1 MIKTSFGVGRNSENP
16 QDCVEEAVKDF
27 RNPKIIF
34 FFSGEKHFREYARL
48 INETF
53 PTTICMG
60 CTAYRTTDASGTEK
74 DVLKAVEIEDGV
86 ICAAGVIEKADN
98 LALEY
103 SDRVRQSLKEV
114 GETKNTICV
123 EFTIPFKRAEEY
135 ALMALNSVLLRNEI
149 SVIGG
154 TAANIEADAASSE
167 EAYVS
172 LNGEIYRNGC
182 VYALIHN
189 IEGKILLCRENIYE
203 PLTNKSFTATKA
215 NSITRTVMTYN
226 DIPAADAY
234 AGELG
239 ISREDIPK
247 YIFHNPIGQRE
258 GEEVYVTAIQ
268 DVGSNGSMKHHAR
281 VYEGTKMM
289 VMKEGDYKAITDRT
303 IKGVLSEIENPSLVM
318 IFHCVARTMLFEEEN
333 YLDEYSKK
341 LAAAFPRLIG
351 FSCLGEQLGTKNFN
365 HTMLLA
371 VFE

>member
-1 MIKTSFGVGRNSENP
+1 MIKTSFGVGRYPENP
-16 QDCVEEAVKDF
+16 RRCVEEAVKGF

-53 PTTICMG
+53 PKTICMG
-60 CTAYRTTDASGTEK
+60 CTAYRTTDATGSEK
-74 DVLKAVEIEDGV
+74 DVLKAVAIEDGV
-86 ICAAGVIEKADN
+86 ICSAGVIEKADN

-114 GETKNTICV
+114 GETKNTICI
-123 EFTIPFKRAEEY
+123 EFTMPFKRAEEY

-149 SVIGG
+149 PVIGG
-154 TAANIEADAASSE
+154 TAANIEADTGSSE

-172 LNGEIYRNGC
+172 LNGEIYPKGC

-189 IEGKILLCRENIYE
+189 IEGRILLCRENIYE
-203 PLTNKSFTATKA
+203 PLTGKSFTATKA

-226 DIPAADAY
+226 DAPAAEVY

-239 ISREDIPK
+239 VAKEDISK
-247 YIFHNPIGQRE
+247 FFFHYPMGRHE
-258 GEEVYVTAIQ
+258 GDEVYVTAIQ
-268 DVGSNGSMKHHAR
+268 DEGSNGSLRHHAR

-303 IKGVLSEIENPSLVM
+303 IKGVLEEIENPSLVM
-318 IFHCVARTMLFEEEN
+318 IFHCVARTLLFEEKN

-341 LAAAFPRLIG
+341 LASAFPKLIG

-365 HTMLLA
+365 HTMMLA